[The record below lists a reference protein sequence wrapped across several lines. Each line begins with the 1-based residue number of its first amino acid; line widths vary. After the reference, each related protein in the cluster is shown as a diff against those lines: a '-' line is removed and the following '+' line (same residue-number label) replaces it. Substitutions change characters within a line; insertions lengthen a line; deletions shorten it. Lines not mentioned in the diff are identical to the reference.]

1 MTAMNKMDYQLEL
14 KRLRDELRQSE
25 HVQTELDRRVFYLKT
40 LYDVSKDIFS
50 SVESEKILR
59 SFLLMAMGN
68 FGVTRGFILTLNSAS
83 RGIQHFVE
91 VGLEAGEM
99 TDLRNGVAGLLK
111 HEFFPRFPINEMDFS
126 RQDFLPKSLAFIQ
139 SFTLETDC
147 PGILGL
153 GAKLIGEPY
162 NEHDVELLDTLVN
175 NLVVALKN
183 ARSFEEIKKLNR
195 NLAAKNVELKKAL
208 KELKAAMRKVEIL
221 ESIKADLCKFVPNTV
236 TRMIEKSPAADIM
249 EARERDVTVL
259 FLDIEGY
266 TKITENVGATEVNAL
281 IEKYFSVFMDA
292 IYENNGDVVE
302 TAGDGLMVLFLTE
315 DDAVHALEAVRAART
330 IREKACLI
338 NDDCGLDSQ
347 PLVPLVINIGICSGQ
362 AFVGAAKF
370 ESYTG
375 SRWAYTSHGN
385 TVNIA
390 ARICSKATGGAIL
403 ASRSTAERV
412 KDQFSF
418 EPLGAFALK
427 NLSEEVEIFA
437 LKD

>member
-1 MTAMNKMDYQLEL
+1 MNKMDYQAEV
-14 KRLRDELRQSE
+14 KRLQEALQESE
-25 HVQTELDRRVFYLKT
+25 HVQIELDRRVFYLKT

-68 FGVTRGFILTLNSAS
+68 FGVTQGFILTLNSSAGS
-83 RGIQHFVE
+83 IQHFVK
-91 VGLEAGEM
+91 VGLEADET
-99 TDLRNGVAGLLK
+99 TDLRSGIEGLLK
-111 HEFFPRFPINEMDFS
+111 EDVFSNFPVNEMDFS
-126 RQDFLPKSLAFIQ
+126 RQDFLPKSIAFIQ
-139 SFTLETDC
+139 SFTVEDDC
-147 PGILGL
+147 PRIFGL

-162 NEHDVELLDTLVN
+162 NENDAELLDTLVN
-175 NLVVALKN
+175 NLIVALKN
-183 ARSFEEIKKLNR
+183 AHSFEEIKILN
-195 NLAAKNVELKKAL
+195 LDLEAKNVELKKAL

-236 TRMIEKSPAADIM
+236 TRMIETSPTDNIM
-249 EARERDVTVL
+249 EAKERDVTVL

-281 IEKYFSVFMDA
+281 VERYFSVFMDA
-292 IYENNGDVVE
+292 IFENNGDVVE

-315 DDAVHALEAVRAART
+315 DDTVHALEAMRAAQT
-330 IREKACLI
+330 IREKACQI

-347 PLVPLVINIGICSGQ
+347 LQVPLLINIGICSGQ

-385 TVNIA
+385 TINIA
-390 ARICSKATGGAIL
+390 ARICGKATGGQVL
-403 ASRSTAERV
+403 ASRSTMERV
-412 KDQFSF
+412 KDKFSF
-418 EPLGAFALK
+418 EKLGQYALK
-427 NLSEEVEIFA
+427 NLSEEVEIFS
-437 LKD
+437 LKE

>member
-1 MTAMNKMDYQLEL
+1 MNKMDHQAEVKQLQDALE
-14 KRLRDELRQSE
+14 RSA

-59 SFLLMAMGN
+59 RFLLMAMGN
-68 FGVTRGFILTLNSAS
+68 FGVSRGFILGINSPAK
-83 RGIQHFVE
+83 GIQHFVE
-91 VGLEAGEM
+91 VGLEDDE
-99 TDLRNGVAGLLK
+99 VAGLKSGIEQLLQK
-111 HEFFPRFPINEMDFS
+111 ETFS
-126 RQDFLPKSLAFIQ
+126 QAIEKEAKQMLQDFLPPAVDFIQ
-139 SFTLETDC
+139 GFTVEADS
-147 PGILGL
+147 PGIFGL

-162 NEHDVELLDTLVN
+162 NENDRELLDTLVN
-175 NLVVALKN
+175 NLIVALKN

-195 NLAAKNVELKKAL
+195 NLEAKNIELEKTLDELKV
-208 KELKAAMRKVEIL
+208 AMRKVEIL

-236 TRMIEKSPAADIM
+236 TRLIEKSPASDVL
-249 EARERDVTVL
+249 EAKERDISVL

-266 TKITENVGATEVNAL
+266 TKITEDVGATEVNAL
-281 IEKYFSVFMDA
+281 VEKYFSVFMDA

-315 DDAVHALEAVRAART
+315 DETIHALEAVKAAQT
-330 IREKACLI
+330 IKEKACQI
-338 NDDCGLDSQ
+338 NDDCRLDA
-347 PLVPLVINIGICSGQ
+347 LPLVINIGICSGQ

-385 TVNIA
+385 TTNIA
-390 ARICSKATGGAIL
+390 ARICGKATGGAVL
-403 ASRSTAERV
+403 ASRSTVERV

-418 EPLGAFALK
+418 ERLGSFALK

-437 LKD
+437 LQE

>member
-1 MTAMNKMDYQLEL
+1 MNKMDYQAEV
-14 KRLRDELRQSE
+14 KRLQEDLQEAE
-25 HVQTELDRRVFYLKT
+25 YVQTELDRRVFYLKT

-68 FGVTRGFILTLNSAS
+68 FGVTQGFILGINSPA
-83 RGIQHFVE
+83 RGIRHFVE
-91 VGLEAGEM
+91 VGLEEDEVA
-99 TDLRNGVAGLLK
+99 DLKNGIETLLK
-111 HEFFPRFPINEMDFS
+111 NNAFAASIDKAAKPML
-126 RQDFLPKSLAFIQ
+126 QDFLPPSLDFIQ
-139 SFTLETDC
+139 GFTVGTDS
-147 PGILGL
+147 PGIFGL

-162 NEHDVELLDTLVN
+162 NENDKELLDTLVN
-175 NLVVALKN
+175 NLIVALKN

-195 NLAAKNVELKKAL
+195 NLEAKNVELKKAL

-236 TRMIEKSPAADIM
+236 TRMIETSPTGDIL
-249 EARERDVTVL
+249 EAKERDISVL

-281 IEKYFSVFMDA
+281 VEKYFSVFMDA
-292 IYENNGDVVE
+292 IFENNGDVVE

-315 DDAVHALEAVRAART
+315 DDAIHALEAVRAAQT
-330 IREKACLI
+330 IREKACQI
-338 NDDCGLDSQ
+338 NDDCRLDA
-347 PLVPLVINIGICSGQ
+347 LPLVINIGICSGQ

-385 TVNIA
+385 TINIA
-390 ARICSKATGGAIL
+390 ARICGKATGGAVL
-403 ASRSTAERV
+403 AARSTMERV
-412 KDQFSF
+412 KHQFGF

-437 LKD
+437 LKE

>member
-1 MTAMNKMDYQLEL
+1 MDYQAEV
-14 KRLRDELRQSE
+14 KRLQEDLQEAE
-25 HVQTELDRRVFYLKT
+25 YVQTELDRRVFYLKT

-68 FGVTRGFILTLNSAS
+68 FGVTQGFILTLNSSAK
-83 RGIQHFVE
+83 GIQHFVG
-91 VGLEAGEM
+91 VGLEANEM
-99 TDLRNGVAGLLK
+99 TDLRSGIEGLLEK
-111 HEFFPRFPINEMDFS
+111 DVFSKFPVNEINFS
-126 RQDFLPKSLAFIQ
+126 RQNFLPKSLGFIQ
-139 SFTLETDC
+139 GFTVEADS
-147 PGILGL
+147 PGIFGL

-162 NEHDVELLDTLVN
+162 SENDAELLDTLVN
-175 NLVVALKN
+175 NLIVALKN
-183 ARSFEEIKKLNR
+183 AHSFEEIKKLNR
-195 NLAAKNVELKKAL
+195 NLETKNIELEKAL
-208 KELKAAMRKVEIL
+208 KQLKAAMRKVEIL
-221 ESIKADLCKFVPNTV
+221 ESIKANLTKFVPNTV
-236 TRMIEKSPAADIM
+236 SRLIEKSPTSDIL

-266 TKITENVGATEVNAL
+266 TKITEDVGATKVNEL
-281 IEKYFSVFMDA
+281 VEKYFSVFMDA

-315 DDAVHALEAVRAART
+315 DNAIHALEAVGAAKT

-347 PLVPLVINIGICSGQ
+347 PLIPLVINIGICSGQ

-385 TVNIA
+385 TTNIA
-390 ARICSKATGGAIL
+390 ARICGKATGGQIF
-403 ASRSTAERV
+403 ASRSTVERV
-412 KDQFSF
+412 TDKFSF
-418 EPLGAFALK
+418 EPLGTFALK
-427 NLSEEVEIFA
+427 NLSEEVEIFS
-437 LKD
+437 LKE

>member
-1 MTAMNKMDYQLEL
+1 MDKMDHQAEV
-14 KRLRDELRQSE
+14 KRLQDALQQAE

-68 FGVTRGFILTLNSAS
+68 FGVTQGFILGINSS
-83 RGIQHFVE
+83 NGGIRHFVE
-91 VGLEAGEM
+91 VGLEEDEVA
-99 TDLRNGVAGLLK
+99 DLKGGIEQLLQNNAFSESIDK
-111 HEFFPRFPINEMDFS
+111 AAKPIL
-126 RQDFLPKSLAFIQ
+126 QDFLPPSLDFIQ
-139 SFTLETDC
+139 GFTVGADS
-147 PGILGL
+147 PGIFGL
-153 GAKLIGEPY
+153 GAKLIGDPY
-162 NEHDVELLDTLVN
+162 SENDKELLDTLVN
-175 NLVVALKN
+175 NLIVALKN
-183 ARSFEEIKKLNR
+183 ARSFEEIKTLNR
-195 NLAAKNVELKKAL
+195 NLAAKNVELQKAL

-236 TRMIEKSPAADIM
+236 TRMIETSPTADIL
-249 EARERDVTVL
+249 EAKERDVTAL

-281 IEKYFSVFMDA
+281 VEKYFSVFMDA
-292 IYENNGDVVE
+292 IFENNGDVVE

-315 DDAVHALEAVRAART
+315 DDAIHALEAVRAAQT
-330 IREKACLI
+330 IREKACQI
-338 NDDCGLDSQ
+338 NNECRLDA
-347 PLVPLVINIGICSGQ
+347 LPLVINIGICSGQ

-385 TVNIA
+385 TINIA
-390 ARICSKATGGAIL
+390 ARICGKATGGAVL
-403 ASRSTAERV
+403 ASRSTMERV

-418 EPLGAFALK
+418 DRLGAFALK

-437 LKD
+437 LKE

>member
-1 MTAMNKMDYQLEL
+1 MEHQTEL
-14 KRLRDELRQSE
+14 KRLQDALEKSAN
-25 HVQTELDRRVFYLKT
+25 VQTELDRRVFYLKT

-50 SVESEKILR
+50 SVESETILR
-59 SFLLMAMGN
+59 NFLLMAMGN
-68 FGVTRGFILTLNSAS
+68 FGVTEGFILTLDSPS
-83 RGIQHFVE
+83 QLIQHLVS
-91 VGLEAGEM
+91 VGLEQE
-99 TDLRNGVAGLLK
+99 DVARLKSGIEKLLK
-111 HEFFPRFPINEMDFS
+111 EDIFSRLTITEMDFS
-126 RQDFLPKSLAFIQ
+126 RQNFLPRSLAFIQ
-139 SFTLETDC
+139 SFIVETDC
-147 PGILGL
+147 PGIFGL

-162 NEHDVELLDTLVN
+162 SEQDSELLDTLVN
-175 NLVVALKN
+175 NLIVALKN

-195 NLAAKNVELKKAL
+195 NLASKNVKLKKAL

-221 ESIKADLCKFVPNTV
+221 ESIKADLSKFVPNTV
-236 TRMIEKSPAADIM
+236 TRMIEKSPTADIL
-249 EARERDVTVL
+249 EAKERDVTAL

-266 TKITENVGATEVNAL
+266 TRITEDVGATEVNAL

-315 DDAVHALEAVRAART
+315 DDAIHALEAVRAAQN
-330 IREKACLI
+330 IRVKACQI

-347 PLVPLVINIGICSGQ
+347 PLVINIGICSGQ

-385 TVNIA
+385 TINIA
-390 ARICSKATGGAIL
+390 ARICGKATGGQVL

-412 KDQFSF
+412 KNQFSF

-427 NLSEEVEIFA
+427 NLSEEVEIFS
-437 LKD
+437 LKE

>member
-1 MTAMNKMDYQLEL
+1 MNNSDYQAEL
-14 KRLRDELRQSE
+14 KRLQEELQESA

-59 SFLLMAMGN
+59 RFLLMAMGN
-68 FGVTRGFILTLNSAS
+68 FGVTQGFILTLNSSS

-91 VGLEAGEM
+91 VGLEADEK
-99 TDLRNGVAGLLK
+99 TDLSSGIEGLIK
-111 HEFFPRFPINEMDFS
+111 QDVFSRFPVNEMDFS
-126 RQDFLPKSLAFIQ
+126 RQDFLPKSMAFIQ
-139 SFTLETDC
+139 GFTVETDC
-147 PGILGL
+147 PGIFGL

-162 NEHDVELLDTLVN
+162 SEYDSELLDTLVN
-175 NLVVALKN
+175 NLIVALKN
-183 ARSFEEIKKLNR
+183 AHSFEEIKKLNR
-195 NLAAKNVELKKAL
+195 NLEAKNVELKKAL
-208 KELKAAMRKVEIL
+208 KELKAALRKVEIL
-221 ESIKADLCKFVPNTV
+221 ESIKSDLSKFVPTTV
-236 TRMIEKSPAADIM
+236 TRMIEKSPTGDIM
-249 EARERDVTVL
+249 EAEERDVTVL

-266 TKITENVGATEVNAL
+266 TKITEDVGAMEVNAL
-281 IEKYFSVFMDA
+281 VEQYFSVFMDA

-315 DDAVHALEAVRAART
+315 DSTVHALEAIRAAQT

-338 NDDCGLDSQ
+338 NDECGLDTQ
-347 PLVPLVINIGICSGQ
+347 PAVPLVINIGICSGQ

-385 TVNIA
+385 TTNIA
-390 ARICSKATGGAIL
+390 ARICGKATGGAVL
-403 ASRSTAERV
+403 ASRSTMERV
-412 KDQFSF
+412 KDEFSF
-418 EPLGAFALK
+418 ERLGSFALK

-437 LKD
+437 LKE

>member
-1 MTAMNKMDYQLEL
+1 MDKIDHQAEV
-14 KRLRDELRQSE
+14 KRLQDALKQSE

-68 FGVTRGFILTLNSAS
+68 FGVTQGFILGINSPD
-83 RGIQHFVE
+83 RGIRHFVE
-91 VGLEAGEM
+91 VGLEE
-99 TDLRNGVAGLLK
+99 DQVAGLKSGIELLLK
-111 HEFFPRFPINEMDFS
+111 QDVFSRFPVNEMDFS
-126 RQDFLPKSLAFIQ
+126 RQDFLPKSMAFIQ
-139 SFTLETDC
+139 GFTVGADS
-147 PGILGL
+147 PGIFGL

-162 NEHDVELLDTLVN
+162 DENDAELLDTLVN
-175 NLVVALKN
+175 NLIVALKN
-183 ARSFEEIKKLNR
+183 ARSFEEIKTLNR
-195 NLAAKNVELKKAL
+195 NLEAKNAELKKAL

-221 ESIKADLCKFVPNTV
+221 EGIKADLCKFVPNTV
-236 TRMIEKSPAADIM
+236 TRMIETSPTGDIL
-249 EARERDVTVL
+249 EAKERDISVL

-281 IEKYFSVFMDA
+281 VEKYFSVFMDA
-292 IYENNGDVVE
+292 IFENNGDVVE

-315 DDAVHALEAVRAART
+315 DDAVHALEAVRAAKT
-330 IREKACLI
+330 IKEKACLI
-338 NDDCGLDSQ
+338 NDDCGLDSK

-385 TVNIA
+385 TTNIA
-390 ARICSKATGGAIL
+390 ARICGKATGGQIL
-403 ASRSTAERV
+403 ASRSTVERV
-412 KDQFSF
+412 SEKFSF

-427 NLSEEVEIFA
+427 NLTEEVEIFA